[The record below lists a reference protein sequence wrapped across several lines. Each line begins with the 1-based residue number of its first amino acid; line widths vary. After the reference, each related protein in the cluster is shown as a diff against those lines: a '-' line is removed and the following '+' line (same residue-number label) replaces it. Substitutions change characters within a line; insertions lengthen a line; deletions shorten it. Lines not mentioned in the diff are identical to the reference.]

1 MIQMVMKSGDDE
13 QVFDLAETPDFLL
26 AQFFSSIIRH
36 QDLRNPIVQNM
47 LKEIAD
53 AFRMKANN
61 NIKDG
66 FACSVIVE
74 QSDINYILET
84 IDEVLKMAETSVP
97 D

>member
-36 QDLRNPIVQNM
+36 QDLRNPTVQNA

-66 FACSVIVE
+66 FACSVTVD
-74 QSDINYILET
+74 QSEIKYIIET
-84 IDEVLKMAETSVP
+84 IDEVLKKAETSVP